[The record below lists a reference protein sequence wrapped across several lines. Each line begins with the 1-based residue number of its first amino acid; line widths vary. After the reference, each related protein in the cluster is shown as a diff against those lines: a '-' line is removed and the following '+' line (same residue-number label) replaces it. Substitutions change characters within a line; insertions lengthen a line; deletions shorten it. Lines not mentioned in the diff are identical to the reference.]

1 MIFPR
6 VKARLSAASVVV
18 LTTAIGC
25 APIQPPLPL
34 EAQAPLRPV
43 LGEQVPLITLML
55 WHARDLSLT
64 PEQVRALETLRLD
77 FQRTADLQ
85 TAELQRMELELQGLL
100 SREQIDVASVEA
112 RIRRIEALR
121 TDLRLGRIKTVEKG
135 KAILTPEQ
143 WRKLLPLIRG
153 GP

>member
-6 VKARLSAASVVV
+6 IKARLSAASVVV

-25 APIQPPLPL
+25 APIQPPPPVKV
-34 EAQAPLRPV
+34 QAPLRPA

-64 PEQVRALETLRLD
+64 PEQVRALETLRID

-85 TAELQRMELELQGLL
+85 TAELQRIELELQGLL
-100 SREQIDVASVEA
+100 SREQIDAASVEA
-112 RIRRIEALR
+112 RVRRIEALR